1 MIQKLWENEKVPD
14 ELKEVVI
21 RPFLKNAEKDPTEP
35 NNYRPVALL
44 NTLMKIYEHII
55 EVRLSKYLEESN
67 FLSSMQAAYRKGRS
81 TVDNILIIQEVFYHY
96 RYKKGAKRNA
106 GSKHPLYLAFMD
118 LIKAFDTVPRQ
129 RLFRKLRQAGVKGKC
144 TK

>member
-1 MIQKLWENEKVPD
+1 
-14 ELKEVVI
+14 
-21 RPFLKNAEKDPTEP
+21 
-35 NNYRPVALL
+35 
-44 NTLMKIYEHII
+44 MKIYEHII
-55 EVRLSKYLEESN
+55 EARLSKYLEESN
-67 FLSSMQAAYRKGRS
+67 FLSSMQAAYRKGRA

-129 RLFRKLRQAGVKGKC
+129 RLFRKLRQAGVKGKMYRVIKDLY
-144 TK
+144 TDNKASIRIGEDVSKSFLVNSGVMQVVSQALYSSTYV